1 MKKILSLLSML
12 MITVMA
18 FATDYTDQLK
28 YEIGIGSNYYP
39 VENAKGTLSITQ
51 YDNGNYQVTAKNCD
65 FSSNPD
71 VGSTIGNLG
80 NLVCDG
86 LSGTTD
92 ANGVTTIDVTE
103 CTAGLDGSSWIDMSS
118 TKLLVKFKGDKAYA
132 TFTGK
137 YRMSVFPYQWRTVSY
152 TFGTDEGF
160 DGGSTGGGETG
171 GETSSIVTVKENFQS
186 TQGTSWGENVTIDW
200 NTQKL
205 VASINL
211 ASTGSDKGFLG
222 VTKKGQTAG
231 WNNYGIIFYNTDGST
246 VQGYAP
252 GQPNNANTNYIPK
265 GEDPVRFEIS
275 KDGGVKCQ
283 GNVVISAAHI
293 AHLTNQSEI
302 VVGAADKPA
311 GALYNYIKVVPLDWK
326 ETVVPE
332 VTVVATKKFNDV
344 DYSNTWSQAGTANVT
359 FEEMSDETV
368 KMKFTTDGINISA
381 DALTK
386 GTDDKGRTTY
396 TGEAVNDAMSTITY
410 TIKAVV
416 YTEGTAEK
424 LYMTMVAN
432 SGVTF
437 NVGEDPDYVAP
448 VTYKNTLYVVENAKL
463 LVETP
468 DAEVVLQDKGED
480 KYDVTL
486 PAFTADGMPVPS
498 ITFEAT
504 KADNKLTASNVS
516 VADVYSGEAAVVT
529 MDGTFESDGKLFA
542 SLTVKCGEWFDY
554 EVGYGIKPFVATT
567 KEYTAEW
574 ANVKVGDA
582 EPVNFQ
588 NAKADYT
595 EFAKGQYSLTF
606 KDLTFGEKKIGDFT
620 IKYVNENAY
629 GELSTTAA
637 AGTWTRVE
645 AGQDVA
651 SLGDEASI
659 SGFEGVIGGT
669 GDGTLQV
676 KFTINAY
683 GTVAV
688 DFGHKYEA
696 PEPPVAPDPVDVVE
710 EGFKATG
717 SSWKKEGVAINWDT
731 QYIAAKL
738 DLSTCKAS
746 SSPENVLAVGTDIT
760 GWNDGPHY
768 FFYYNKADKV
778 LQYNY
783 LHKANSS
790 YNSGFAN
797 LSKAYI
803 QLTDEV
809 VTIEISKQ
817 GGLKINGE
825 SALVKYVNT
834 ASNPSNNSTESW
846 TTEDLPTVFSGL
858 WALNTIDFGGCQG
871 STMSNATYN
880 YVKVVPLGWTEPVTP
895 PSVKDEKTFNEALY
909 MNEQKVADAKVVVK
923 EMSDNTVNMSLQFG
937 ENEYTSTELTKGID
951 EKNRTT
957 YTGKVA
963 YGTQTYD
970 VAGVVYEKDNVAR
983 LYMTLKTSIT
993 TVVVG
998 ENPDAVTPE
1007 VTEVSNKTYTS
1018 NLRILDGETTVVEEA
1033 EANVNIIKY
1042 SDESYKVTL
1051 KNVNMLNKTQD
1062 LVFVGKVI
1070 TDVTD
1075 SEAPLTIMAKSD
1087 EATTNVFGEQ
1097 VSGTFEITEVS
1108 ADEIKMGFSME
1119 SQNFSYQGEFN
1130 YTEEEE
1136 PEVYTNNL
1144 HIYDAAAP
1152 ETDLFQADQAKVEF
1166 LATETGGFK
1175 LTLKDVTLNEKTQD
1189 LVFTGALPTPQ
1200 PGGQDPLAEEGETT
1214 PAEPAMVLNATADEA
1229 TATFLGT
1236 TSATAV
1242 FNVIMNDEAETENDA
1257 FALTFTITAG
1267 EKTLGGEFNYEKQDT
1282 PDEKYPVNFDKTAK
1296 STHSSRA
1303 LNSFSL
1309 QQTGKDKQ
1317 TESVYASKAAY
1328 EDHTSKVFTVEAGS
1342 ELTAS
1347 FDYTGEWMHS
1357 FVYIDFDNDGQFSYK
1372 EGQWDQTGTDLVA
1385 FSFYSLDSNPK
1396 NDASGYNSVGDEL
1409 TGDAR
1414 NTYAAP
1420 SFKAP
1425 AKAGEYRIRFKFDWN
1440 CILPGG
1446 SSSILSDGGGV
1457 WDATLKVVEPVV
1469 DGISTINAEVANGEA
1484 QLFTIDGV
1492 KLNKLQKGLNIVR
1505 TADGKVKKVLVK

>member
-71 VGSTIGNLG
+71 VGSSVGNLG
-80 NLVCDG
+80 DLVCDG

-137 YRMSVFPYQWRTVSY
+137 YRMTVFPYQWRTVSY

-171 GETSSIVTVKENFQS
+171 GETSSVVTVLENYTNDGNRFS
-186 TQGTSWGENVTIDW
+186 HSFKIDW
-200 NTQKL
+200 DKQKVVMSIDPTPCGNDLEHIVGLGVDCTQWNNALHVYNKYFNVYEGKSYNKQMLQAYFQTASSNNNTGVIDRKSPFS
-205 VASINL
+205 VEVSKE
-211 ASTGSDKGFLG
+211 KGF
-222 VTKKGQTAG
+222 A
-231 WNNYGIIFYNTDGST
+231 IDG
-246 VQGYAP
+246 
-252 GQPNNANTNYIPK
+252 
-265 GEDPVRFEIS
+265 E
-275 KDGGVKCQ
+275 VK
-283 GNVVISAAHI
+283 ISASKMADLFTH
-293 AHLTNQSEI
+293 ADLT
-302 VVGAADKPA
+302 VGSGQGGDAASHATYK
-311 GALYNYIKVVPLDWK
+311 YIKVVPLDWS
-326 ETVVPE
+326 EVPP
-332 VTVVATKKFNDV
+332 VTVKDTKEFKNVAYTTSYNG
-344 DYSNTWSQAGTANVT
+344 QGTATVT
-359 FEEMSDETV
+359 FTEMSDGTFPMTFVSDDLNV
-368 KMKFTTDGINISA
+368 KAEN
-381 DALTK
+381 LTK
-386 GTDDKGRTTY
+386 GTDEKGRTTY
-396 TGEAVNDAMSTITY
+396 TGTAKRTDVDVTFTV
-410 TIKAVV
+410 KAVV
-416 YTEGTAEK
+416 YTEGTEEK
-424 LYMTMVAN
+424 LYMTMDNGGGLV
-432 SGVTF
+432 VT
-437 NVGEDPDYVAP
+437 VGEDPDYVAP
-448 VTYKNTLYVVENAKL
+448 VTYKNTLYVVKNAKL

-468 DAEVVLQDKGED
+468 DAEVVLQDKGSD

-486 PAFTADGMPVPS
+486 PAFTAGEMNVPS

-516 VADVYSGEAAVVT
+516 VPDVYSGDAAVVT

-542 SLTVKCGEWFDY
+542 SLTVKCGTWFDY

-620 IKYVNENAY
+620 IKYVNMDSY
-629 GELSTTAA
+629 GELSTTAS
-637 AGTWTRVE
+637 AGEWTRVE
-645 AGQDVA
+645 ADQDVA
-651 SLGDEASI
+651 SLGDMPAI

-669 GDGTLQV
+669 GVLKV
-676 KFTINAY
+676 KFTIGAY

-688 DFGHKYEA
+688 DFGNKYEA
-696 PEPPVAPDPVDVVE
+696 PKTPDPVDVVE
-710 EGFKATG
+710 DGFKATG
-717 SSWKKEGVAINWDT
+717 SSWKKEGVAIDWDT

-738 DLSTCKAS
+738 DLSTCKTS

-803 QLTDEV
+803 QLSDEV

-834 ASNPSNNSTESW
+834 AKDPSTNSTESW

-858 WALNTIDFGGCQG
+858 WKLNTIDFGGCQG
-871 STMSNATYN
+871 TTMSNATYK

-895 PSVKDEKTFNEALY
+895 PSVEVEKTFNEALY
-909 MNEQKVADAKVVVK
+909 MVQGTTSTKVADAKVVVK
-923 EMSDNTVNMSLQFG
+923 EMSDNTVNMSLQFNG
-937 ENEYTSTELTKGID
+937 NEYTSTELVKGTD

-957 YTGKVA
+957 YTGKVSKD
-963 YGTQTYD
+963 TQTFD
-970 VAGVVYEKDNVAR
+970 VAGVVYEKETADR
-983 LYMTLKTSIT
+983 LYMTMTAT
-993 TVVVG
+993 GVTFVVG
-998 ENPDAVTPE
+998 ENPDVVTPE

-1136 PEVYTNNL
+1136 PEVYTSNL

-1152 ETDLFQADQAKVEF
+1152 DTDLFQADQAKVEF
-1166 LATETGGFK
+1166 LATETGEFK

-1189 LVFTGALPTPQ
+1189 LVFTGMLSAPE
-1200 PGGQDPLAEEGETT
+1200 PGGQEPLAEEGETT

-1229 TATFLGT
+1229 TATFLGA

-1267 EKTLGGEFNYEKQDT
+1267 EKTLGGEFNYKKKTPDT
-1282 PDEKYPVNFDKTAK
+1282 PDPELFCKENYVADGTGFEWDINVDWDTQKIVMSIDPSTCTGSCEDVIGLGAAPTAWNSTLHLYRTSADQMLQGYFQTSAGNNNTGKFAETAPFLVEVSKAQGFVVNNEVKIAASAMSDLFTLSTVKMGTGEGANDK
-1296 STHSSRA
+1296 SRA
-1303 LNSFSL
+1303 TYNYVKVVDKDWTAPKDPD
-1309 QQTGKDKQ
+1309 TGINA
-1317 TESVYASKAAY
+1317 TTVAEGEV
-1328 EDHTSKVFTVEAGS
+1328 EFFTV
-1342 ELTAS
+1342 
-1347 FDYTGEWMHS
+1347 
-1357 FVYIDFDNDGQFSYK
+1357 N
-1372 EGQWDQTGTDLVA
+1372 
-1385 FSFYSLDSNPK
+1385 
-1396 NDASGYNSVGDEL
+1396 
-1409 TGDAR
+1409 
-1414 NTYAAP
+1414 
-1420 SFKAP
+1420 
-1425 AKAGEYRIRFKFDWN
+1425 
-1440 CILPGG
+1440 
-1446 SSSILSDGGGV
+1446 
-1457 WDATLKVVEPVV
+1457 
-1469 DGISTINAEVANGEA
+1469 
-1484 QLFTIDGV
+1484 GV

>member
-18 FATDYTDQLK
+18 FATDYTDQLTFK
-28 YEIGIGSNYYP
+28 LTVGSNSSEKSLP
-39 VENAKGTLSITQ
+39 QGTLTIEKRVDGA
-51 YDNGNYQVTAKNCD
+51 YNVTASGCD
-65 FSSNPD
+65 FSAADFGNWGDISCDGVAGTTNADGLTTIEVSNPE
-71 VGSTIGNLG
+71 VFANGSVPSGYS
-80 NLVCDG
+80 
-86 LSGTTD
+86 LSGK
-92 ANGVTTIDVTE
+92 
-103 CTAGLDGSSWIDMSS
+103 S
-118 TKLLVKFKGDKAYA
+118 LLVKFNGTKAYA
-132 TFTGK
+132 LLKGK
-137 YRMSVFPYQWRTVSY
+137 LALNAIVGYPFEY

-160 DGGSTGGGETG
+160 DGGGSTGGGETG

-186 TQGTSWGENVTIDW
+186 TEGSSWGENVTIDW
-200 NTQKL
+200 TTQKL

-231 WNNYGIIFYNTDGST
+231 WNEYGIIFYNTNGST

-252 GQPNNANTNYIPK
+252 GQPNNANTDQVTK

-283 GNVVISAAHI
+283 GNVVISASNI

-311 GALYNYIKVVPLDWK
+311 GALYNYIKVVPLDWE

-332 VTVVATKKFNDV
+332 VTVVATKKFDAI

-437 NVGEDPDYVAP
+437 NVGVDPDYVAP

-463 LVETP
+463 LLETP
-468 DAEVVLQDKGED
+468 EAEVVLQDKGD
-480 KYDVTL
+480 NKYDVTL
-486 PAFTADGMPVPS
+486 PAFTADGMNVPS

-516 VADVYSGEAAVVT
+516 VADVYGGEAAVVT
-529 MDGTFESDGKLFA
+529 MDGTFEADGKLFA

-554 EVGYGIKPFVATT
+554 AVGYGIKPFVATT

-595 EFAKGQYSLTF
+595 EFAKDQYSLTF

-620 IKYVNENAY
+620 IKYVNMDSY
-629 GELSTTAA
+629 GKLSTTAS
-637 AGTWTRVE
+637 AGEWTRVE
-645 AGQDVA
+645 ADQDVA
-651 SLGDEASI
+651 SKGDMPAI

-669 GDGTLQV
+669 GVLKV
-676 KFTINAY
+676 KFTIAVG
-683 GTVAV
+683 GTTGNVAV

-696 PEPPVAPDPVDVVE
+696 PEPPVAPKDVTVVE
-710 EGFKATG
+710 KYQADGTGFSHTINVDWDKQKIVASIDFSEGGDDKDILAMTTG
-717 SSWKKEGVAINWDT
+717 ESFTTFQTSTYRTMHWYCNQT
-731 QYIAAKL
+731 AK
-738 DLSTCKAS
+738 
-746 SSPENVLAVGTDIT
+746 
-760 GWNDGPHY
+760 
-768 FFYYNKADKV
+768 
-778 LQYNY
+778 QM
-783 LHKANSS
+783 
-790 YNSGFAN
+790 SGFFAKSGAGN
-797 LSKAYI
+797 NNTGRMDVADCLAKF
-803 QLTDEV
+803 
-809 VTIEISKQ
+809 EISKAE
-817 GGLKINGE
+817 GLKVNGE
-825 SALVKYVNT
+825 VKMTPTALEELLT
-834 ASNPSNNSTESW
+834 GDPIIIGSGES
-846 TTEDLPTVFSGL
+846 PKFSK
-858 WALNTIDFGGCQG
+858 AF
-871 STMSNATYN
+871 YN
-880 YVKVVPLGWTEPVTP
+880 YIKVVSLDWKEPTEPEVT
-895 PSVKDEKTFNEALY
+895 VKEEKTFNEALY
-909 MNEQKVADAKVVVK
+909 MVQGTTSTKVADAKVVVK
-923 EMSDNTVNMSLQFG
+923 EMSDNTVNMSLQFNG
-937 ENEYTSTELTKGID
+937 NEYTSTELVKGTD

-957 YTGKVA
+957 YTGKVSKD
-963 YGTQTYD
+963 TQTFD
-970 VAGVVYEKDNVAR
+970 VAGVVYEKETADR
-983 LYMTLKTSIT
+983 LYMTMTAT
-993 TVVVG
+993 GVTFVVG
-998 ENPDAVTPE
+998 ENPDVVTPE

-1018 NLRILDGETTVVEEA
+1018 NLRILDGEEPVVEAA
-1033 EANVNIIKY
+1033 EAQVNIIKY

-1051 KNVNMLNKTQD
+1051 KDVNILNKTQN
-1062 LVFVGKVI
+1062 LVFVGKAIVE
-1070 TDVTD
+1070 
-1075 SEAPLTIMAKSD
+1075 EAPTEGVEPLTVMAKSD
-1087 EATTNVFGEQ
+1087 EATTTVFGEEM
-1097 VSGTFEITEVS
+1097 SGTFEITEVS

-1119 SQNFSYQGEFN
+1119 SANFSYQGEFN
-1130 YTEEEE
+1130 YTEEET

-1166 LATETGGFK
+1166 LATETGEFK

-1189 LVFTGALPTPQ
+1189 LVFTGMLSAPE
-1200 PGGQDPLAEEGETT
+1200 PGGQEPLAEEGETT

-1267 EKTLGGEFNYEKQDT
+1267 EKNYAGEFNYKKKTPDT
-1282 PDEKYPVNFDKTAK
+1282 PDPELFCKENYVADGKGFEWDINVDWDTQKIVMSIDPSTCTGSCEDVIGLGAVPTAWNNTLHLYRTSADQMLQGYFHTSADNNNTGKFAETAPFLVEVSKAQGFVVNNEVKIAASEMSYLFTLPTVKMGTGEGANDK
-1296 STHSSRA
+1296 SRA
-1303 LNSFSL
+1303 TYNYVKVVDKDWTAPKDPD
-1309 QQTGKDKQ
+1309 TGINA
-1317 TESVYASKAAY
+1317 TTVAEGEV
-1328 EDHTSKVFTVEAGS
+1328 EFFTV
-1342 ELTAS
+1342 
-1347 FDYTGEWMHS
+1347 
-1357 FVYIDFDNDGQFSYK
+1357 N
-1372 EGQWDQTGTDLVA
+1372 
-1385 FSFYSLDSNPK
+1385 
-1396 NDASGYNSVGDEL
+1396 
-1409 TGDAR
+1409 
-1414 NTYAAP
+1414 
-1420 SFKAP
+1420 
-1425 AKAGEYRIRFKFDWN
+1425 
-1440 CILPGG
+1440 
-1446 SSSILSDGGGV
+1446 
-1457 WDATLKVVEPVV
+1457 
-1469 DGISTINAEVANGEA
+1469 
-1484 QLFTIDGV
+1484 GV